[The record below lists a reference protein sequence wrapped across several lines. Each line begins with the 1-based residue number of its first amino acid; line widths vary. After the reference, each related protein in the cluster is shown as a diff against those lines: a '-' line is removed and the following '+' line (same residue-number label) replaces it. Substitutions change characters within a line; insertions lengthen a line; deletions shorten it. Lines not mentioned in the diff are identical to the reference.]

1 MGAFEVYFMGVR
13 IYSKKQCNIWPNIPM
28 VAEKCIKAHADFI
41 AGEDISVYETFAGLK
56 RDDISDMFSATVRR
70 VQSLQQHDHPD
81 EVDVKC
87 DDE

>member
-1 MGAFEVYFMGVR
+1 
-13 IYSKKQCNIWPNIPM
+13 M

-56 RDDISDMFSATVRR
+56 RDDISDMFSATQQAFSEYNFSTRGSITAGTNVRR